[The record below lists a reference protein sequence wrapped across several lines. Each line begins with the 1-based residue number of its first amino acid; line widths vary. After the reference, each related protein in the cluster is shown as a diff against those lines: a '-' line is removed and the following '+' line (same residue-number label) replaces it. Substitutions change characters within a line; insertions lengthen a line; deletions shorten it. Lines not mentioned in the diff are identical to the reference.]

1 MPQGLVQHFVTPQL
15 LDATLCAGRIATVL
29 SWFTITFTFKID

>member
-1 MPQGLVQHFVTPQL
+1 L
-15 LDATLCAGRIATVL
+15 LDATLCAGRIATP